1 MRNKKAVLSKSAR
14 QGSVPPWPSNTGWR
28 LQLCPCPCPLLAG
41 GEGAACSSDSIRAS
55 KMDGFS
61 GGIPPYSFLT
71 VPWIHSNYLISSGL
85 YTWVQVELLL
95 LTTGLLLLS
104 SSQIFL
110 KASSSWEVGRQRG
123 FPCQED
129 SHSSSAAHATSS
141 RDWGWQSHL
150 GNIAC
155 APVSRK
161 HLALPD
167 SWAEGLGFPSAEQHH
182 CCFLSCSGLSW
193 TYLSWAARVTWCVT
207 LGCLCASPVPL
218 RLGCCRWAHLLGRSP
233 SIMPSWKS
241 SSPCCFFLAVMSVKW
256 FFVKTFVIFHNKEQ
270 IVTCWQDIG
279 AAI

>member
-123 FPCQED
+123 LSRGF
-129 SHSSSAAHATSS
+129 SFFLSSSC
-141 RDWGWQSHL
+141 
-150 GNIAC
+150 NIV
-155 APVSRK
+155 PWLRVTKPSRK
-161 HLALPD
+161 HRLCACLQEA
-167 SWAEGLGFPSAEQHH
+167 SGSTW
-182 CCFLSCSGLSW
+182 FLSRRIRIPKCRATSLLLS
-193 TYLSWAARVTWCVT
+193 LLFR
-207 LGCLCASPVPL
+207 PVL
-218 RLGCCRWAHLLGRSP
+218 NIS
-233 SIMPSWKS
+233 
-241 SSPCCFFLAVMSVKW
+241 
-256 FFVKTFVIFHNKEQ
+256 
-270 IVTCWQDIG
+270 
-279 AAI
+279 